1 MATVLEMYQSNRQSL
16 YQKISEG
23 NVTPHDLWICNELT
37 YRISVL
43 ETFRIFSASAP
54 STTNTK
60 TLQGHYKKVDAFIQ
74 HIAQERGYGPNRGP
88 DTEKERNAARTN
100 LDRVIQDY
108 RKQFSSFVPSS
119 DETYGWRITDVMK
132 TVTPV
137 WLQMRET
144 FVPLKERKREGSTND
159 K

>member
-1 MATVLEMYQSNRQSL
+1 MPTVLEMYRSNRQSL
-16 YQKISEG
+16 YQKISG
-23 NVTPHDLWICNELT
+23 GKVTHHDLWVYTELT

-43 ETFRIFSASAP
+43 ETFQIFSMSAP
-54 STTNTK
+54 RTTDTK

-74 HIAQERGYGPNRGP
+74 HVAQERAYGPNRGP

-100 LDRVIQDY
+100 LNRVIQDY

-119 DETYGWRITDVMK
+119 NESYGWKITDVMK
-132 TVTPV
+132 AVTPV

-144 FVPLKERKREGSTND
+144 FVPLKERNKEGSTND